1 MLLRMSVS
9 EACQLSEF
17 GELSELSEKSRRQ
30 LAILTEALAVLE
42 SLGIKPW
49 LTDGTLLGF
58 WREHDFIAHDPDM
71 DLGVL
76 FREWSPAI
84 VPAMA
89 AAGFTLKSAR
99 DLDAARRPTGVS
111 SSPSGPADGAS
122 PGRSRRDGGLEYTFL
137 KNGERI
143 DIFFF
148 YERGATL
155 WHAAWLRNT
164 IQINYRYP
172 RFGLVRARFLG
183 LDVWV
188 PEDPESYLL
197 TKYGPKW
204 REKDLSWSWAFS
216 PKNRQVPLSHWP
228 AFLWQYMRWRTK
240 RLRYACKSMFGIR
253 Q

>member
-1 MLLRMSVS
+1 MSVS
-9 EACQLSEF
+9 EARQ
-17 GELSELSEKSRRQ
+17 LSEKSRRQ
-30 LAILTEALAVLE
+30 LAVLAEALTVLDA
-42 SLGIKPW
+42 LGIKPW

-58 WREHDFIAHDPDM
+58 WREHDFIAHDRDM

-76 FREWSPAI
+76 SRDWSPAI

-89 AAGFTLKSAR
+89 AAGFTLKSAK
-99 DLDAARRPTGVS
+99 DLDTARRSTGAKAARSEVS
-111 SSPSGPADGAS
+111 EGAKQDGSSGGD
-122 PGRSRRDGGLEYTFL
+122 RGLEYTFL
-137 KNGERI
+137 KNDERI

-172 RFGLVRARFLG
+172 RFGVKRARFLG
-183 LDVWV
+183 LDVWI

-197 TKYGPKW
+197 TKYGPNW
-204 REKDLSWSWAFS
+204 RKPDLRWSWAFS

-228 AFLWQYMRWRTK
+228 AFLWQYIRWRTK
-240 RLRYACKSMFGIR
+240 RLRYTCKGIFGIR